1 MDPRIAPLAETLRLN
16 RKLFHN
22 CLDGLD
28 DDQAMLRPAPDAN
41 SAAYVAAHMVE
52 SRYYLLGQ
60 MGTERKSPLGD
71 RVGWKSLTEIT
82 SWPSLDEVKA
92 AWTDASDALDQRLR
106 EMTPQQ
112 ADTPIETQFPLETK
126 STLGML
132 GFLVQ
137 HDSYHLGQLSLL
149 RKTCGLPAMSYS

>member
-1 MDPRIAPLAETLRLN
+1 MDPRIAPLAEILRLN
-16 RKLFHN
+16 RKLFSN

-28 DDQAMLRPAPDAN
+28 EDQAMIRPAPDAN

-52 SRYYLLGQ
+52 SRYYLLAQ

-92 AWTDASDALDQRLR
+92 AWTDASDALDKRLR

>member
-1 MDPRIAPLAETLRLN
+1 MDPRIAPLAEILRLN
-16 RKLFHN
+16 RKLFSN

-28 DDQAMLRPAPDAN
+28 EGQAMARPAPDAN

-52 SRYYLLGQ
+52 SRYYLLAQ
-60 MGTERKSPLGD
+60 MGTERKSMLGD

-82 SWPSLDEVKA
+82 QWPSLDEVKA
-92 AWTDASDALDQRLR
+92 AWTDASTALDKRLN
-106 EMTPQQ
+106 EMTTQQ
-112 ADTPIETQFPLETK
+112 ADTPIETQFPLENKT
-126 STLGML
+126 TLGML

>member
-1 MDPRIAPLAETLRLN
+1 MDPRIAPLAEILRLN

-28 DDQAMLRPAPDAN
+28 EDQAMTRPAPDAN

-52 SRYYLLGQ
+52 SRYYLLSQ

-92 AWTDASDALDQRLR
+92 AWSDSSDALDKRLR
-106 EMTPQQ
+106 EMTPKE
-112 ADTPIETQFPLETK
+112 ADTPIETQFPIETK

-149 RKTCGLPAMSYS
+149 RKTCGMPAMSYS

>member
-1 MDPRIAPLAETLRLN
+1 MDPRIAPLAEILRLN
-16 RKLFHN
+16 RKLFSN
-22 CLDGLD
+22 CLDGLEE
-28 DDQAMLRPAPDAN
+28 DQAMARPAPDAN

-52 SRYYLLGQ
+52 SRYYLLSQ
-60 MGTERKSPLGD
+60 MGIERKSPLGD

-82 SWPSLDEVKA
+82 SWPSLEEVKA
-92 AWTDASDALDQRLR
+92 AWTDASDALDKRLR